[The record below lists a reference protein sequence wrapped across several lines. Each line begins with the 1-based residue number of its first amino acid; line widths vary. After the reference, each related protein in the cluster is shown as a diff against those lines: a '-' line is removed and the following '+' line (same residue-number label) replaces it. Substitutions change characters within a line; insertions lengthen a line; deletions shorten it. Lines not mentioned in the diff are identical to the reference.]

1 MERQSKEE
9 SQVMWKLELETAR
22 ELDLTPEH
30 SKLIKVVSAK
40 IEDYTLTYDEYV
52 KDIAD
57 YLATASD
64 NELPREVIKNMC
76 NYLIQKYGGEEVRSE
91 QSENGSS
98 TVECDGITGTDS
110 DNGGTEVLG
119 EQLAES
125 AGFLEEI
132 QSSSTETPNSNR

>member
-9 SQVMWKLELETAR
+9 SQIMWKLELETAKR
-22 ELDLTPEH
+22 LDLTPEH
-30 SKLIKVVSAK
+30 SALIKLVTTK

-57 YLATASD
+57 YLETAPD
-64 NELPREVIKNMC
+64 DVEPREVIKNMC

-98 TVECDGITGTDS
+98 TTECNGIIGEDS
-110 DNGGTEVLG
+110 NNGSTEVLG

-125 AGFLEEI
+125 TGFLEEV
-132 QSSSTETPNSNR
+132 QSSSVETSDCD